1 MKTFCLS
8 IFNSNYEDLKKLNL
22 IPVGLGNENFNQNW
36 MNDKGKINISHKN
49 SNFGEYTFHYKLWK
63 NENLKYSNWIGFCS
77 YRRFWTNLYSADL
90 NSFSNLKKIIIKKPP
105 NNWSNFE
112 VILGSPLIFKKIKN
126 IKLIKRNPIEI
137 LKKPSVL
144 FKKNT
149 LEDQFRIFHGSY
161 YLDIALK
168 LLPDIYRDNFIK
180 YLNGY
185 QLHPYNMFICKN
197 TDILYQFYDTIFPWL
212 FECEK
217 IFKDKKL
224 YGYDKQRIY
233 GFLAERF
240 MPFWFLE
247 NFKTTTNP
255 ISFFDTNLVYRQ

>member
-1 MKTFCLS
+1 
-8 IFNSNYEDLKKLNL
+8 
-22 IPVGLGNENFNQNW
+22 
-36 MNDKGKINISHKN
+36 MNDKGEINISHKN
-49 SNFGEYTFHYKLWK
+49 SNFGEYTFHYSLWK
-63 NENLKYSNWIGFCS
+63 NETLIYDNWIGFCT
-77 YRRFWTNLYSADL
+77 YRRFWTKNDFHKIQNFTDL
-90 NSFSNLKKIIIKKPP
+90 DKIIIKEPKK
-105 NNWSNFE
+105 NWSNFE
-112 VILGSPLIFKKIKN
+112 VVLGNPLIFKKIKN
-126 IKLIKRNPIEI
+126 IKLIKRNPIEV
-137 LKKPSVL
+137 LKKPSMLV
-144 FKKNT
+144 KNNT
-149 LEDQFRIFHGSY
+149 LEDQFRVFHGSY

-168 LLPDIYRDNFIK
+168 LLPNIYRDKFISF
-180 YLNGY
+180 LNGY
-185 QLHPYNMFICKN
+185 NLSPYNMFICKTQIFCIN
-197 TDILYQFYDTIFPWL
+197 FEDTIFPWL